1 MKKLLMTVMSFLLVI
16 SICGCSGGS
25 SKSKEDLLAE
35 AKELNNTDFY
45 DDVMNNQVKAED
57 TYKGKPFI
65 ITGVA
70 HDISSSSVKVG
81 QFKVNLS
88 RDEIVKLD
96 DKQVVT
102 VVGIIK
108 DFKIVEGSG
117 SVAGTT
123 YTSKTV
129 EAELQNSY
137 LVSDTQEITGT
148 IEMYYMDIYS
158 SSGKATKR
166 TGQPEA
172 WWLAVVTGSV
182 GSSPEYHLEDAVPVT
197 HTKGK
202 DITKVTIS
210 GKEVVSGSKITIKGK
225 VFYEGTTTV
234 GGSTA
239 KYKMTDVEL
248 INN

>member
-1 MKKLLMTVMSFLLVI
+1 MKKILITVMSFLLVV

-35 AKELNNTDFY
+35 AKELNNNTFFQ
-45 DDVMNNQVKAED
+45 DVMNNQVKAED
-57 TYKGKPFI
+57 TYKGKTFI
-65 ITGVA
+65 ITAPVS
-70 HDISSSSVKVG
+70 DISSSSVIVG
-81 QFKVNLS
+81 QFKVSLS

-96 DKQVVT
+96 NKQVVT

-108 DFKIVEGSG
+108 DFKIVESSE

-123 YTSKTV
+123 FTSRIV
-129 EAELQNSY
+129 EGELQNGY

-148 IEMYYMDIYS
+148 IKMYYMDIYS

-166 TGQPEA
+166 TGQSEA

-197 HTKGK
+197 HTKGV

-210 GKEVVSGSKITIKGK
+210 GKEVTSGSKITIKGK
-225 VFYEGTTTV
+225 VFYDGTTTV